1 MYTTNKTRKA
11 STKNSSAA
19 SNGEN
24 KQSAQ
29 DKALDRFA
37 EMMIE
42 KIEAIQQDWKKPW
55 FTEGTMQWLRPHA
68 YAHCERWTLGGHLRK
83 ARPNGEER
91 RHHRLD

>member
-37 EMMIE
+37 EMMI
-42 KIEAIQQDWKKPW
+42 
-55 FTEGTMQWLRPHA
+55 L
-68 YAHCERWTLGGHLRK
+68 C
-83 ARPNGEER
+83 
-91 RHHRLD
+91 